1 MKNII
6 LYAGEAWPKNSF
18 LKTFASGTI
27 IGMVY
32 FAVGALVSKV
42 LLESGRYY
50 SGGVLESKETT
61 LWIVIVAGI
70 FFALVNWVLAY
81 FRFKESEI
89 INRM

>member
-1 MKNII
+1 
-6 LYAGEAWPKNSF
+6 
-18 LKTFASGTI
+18 
-27 IGMVY
+27 MVY

-70 FFALVNWVLAY
+70 FFCVGELGTGLFPLLRSLKLLIECNTLVY
-81 FRFKESEI
+81 EF
-89 INRM
+89 